1 MGAATNTCLCLRVM
15 RGVVLVVSVLV
26 LCSFHQPNPKPP
38 AYTRFEFG
46 FSLNPTAQG
55 EMYALFMYTV
65 LDNKVVDSRPMR
77 VGTYI
82 LQMAGLEESRANIE
96 GLDLFEE
103 YGIAGCAAY
112 SEEGQLHTGLDCSS
126 IRDLWKLRYRG
137 AAVEGRGT
145 GWAGEEYR
153 PSDRQQI
160 LLQAY
165 RGDDYPHWHGPYFGK
180 DALRLLRDMQ
190 DPDWVRMYRDGG

>member
-1 MGAATNTCLCLRVM
+1 M
-15 RGVVLVVSVLV
+15 
-26 LCSFHQPNPKPP
+26 
-38 AYTRFEFG
+38 YT
-46 FSLNPTAQG
+46 
-55 EMYALFMYTV
+55 LFMYNV

-126 IRDLWKLRYRG
+126 IRHLWKLRYGG
-137 AAVEGRGT
+137 ATVQRRRT
-145 GWAGEEYR
+145 GWAGR
-153 PSDRQQI
+153 
-160 LLQAY
+160 
-165 RGDDYPHWHGPYFGK
+165 K
-180 DALRLLRDMQ
+180 T
-190 DPDWVRMYRDGG
+190 

>member
-1 MGAATNTCLCLRVM
+1 MGATVDTRFCLRAM
-15 RGVVLVVSVLV
+15 RGGVLFASVLV
-26 LCSFHQPNPKPP
+26 LSSFLRPAEKPA
-38 AYTRFEFG
+38 AYARFEFG

-82 LQMAGLEESRANIE
+82 LQIAGLEESRANIE

-112 SEEGQLHTGLDCSS
+112 SEDGQLHTGLDCSS

-145 GWAGEEYR
+145 GWAGEEFR

-165 RGDDYPHWHGPYFGK
+165 RTEEYPHWQGPYFGK

-190 DPDWVRMYRDGG
+190 DPEWVRMYRDGG

>member
-1 MGAATNTCLCLRVM
+1 MGATTNTRICLRVM
-15 RGVVLVVSVLV
+15 RGVVLAGSAVV
-26 LCSFHQPNPKPP
+26 LCSFLRPHPKPA
-38 AYTRFEFG
+38 AYARFEFG

-55 EMYALFMYTV
+55 EMYALFLYTV
-65 LDNKVVDSRPMR
+65 LEGKVVDSRPMR
-77 VGTYI
+77 VGPYI

-96 GLDLFEE
+96 GIDLFDE

-112 SEEGQLHTGLDCSS
+112 SEEGQLHTGLDCAP

-137 AAVEGRGT
+137 AAVEGRGG
-145 GWAGEEYR
+145 GWAGEEFR

-165 RGDDYPHWHGPYFGK
+165 RGADYPHWHGPYFGK

-190 DPDWVRMYRDGG
+190 DPAWVRMYRDGG